1 MLAVSEPIKNVE
13 VNNHGFD
20 FINLM
25 CNELKIKNFIKKE
38 FYDYLLE
45 KGTVDG
51 KFLKFK
57 DAKIP
62 SLNKEILVIS
72 ENDLHP
78 NELGHKLWTEEVLIP
93 HIKGYINE

>member
-1 MLAVSEPIKNVE
+1 M
-13 VNNHGFD
+13 
-20 FINLM
+20 
-25 CNELKIKNFIKKE
+25 KNFIKKE

-57 DAKIP
+57 NAKIP
-62 SLNKEILVIS
+62 FLNNEILVIS

-93 HIKGYINE
+93 NIKKKINE